1 MRRILIAALL
11 TLAVSALLVPT
22 AGAAKLKREYVVRYD
37 DGVSVRAAKAAVN
50 RIGGKVVRTQKA
62 LRIMLVTTK
71 NVRFAKAARKQA
83 ALAGVARNQVIG
95 RAYPS
100 LKRKQ
105 TRRIEREGRAAGAGI
120 GGVTVDEPTTGL
132 EEPLLPTGS
141 GTCA

>member
-1 MRRILIAALL
+1 M
-11 TLAVSALLVPT
+11 
-22 AGAAKLKREYVVRYD
+22 VRYD
-37 DGVSVRAAKAAVN
+37 DGVSLRAAKAAVN

-71 NVRFAKAARKQA
+71 NVRFTKAARRQA

-100 LKRKQ
+100 LQRKQ

-120 GGVTVDEPTTGL
+120 GGVTVDSPPPGSKS
-132 EEPLLPTGS
+132 PSSPTGS